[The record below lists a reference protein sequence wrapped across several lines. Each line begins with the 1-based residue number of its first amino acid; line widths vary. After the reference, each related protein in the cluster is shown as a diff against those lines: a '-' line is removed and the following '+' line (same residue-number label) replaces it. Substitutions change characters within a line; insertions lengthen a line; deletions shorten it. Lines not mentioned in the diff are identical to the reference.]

1 METTTLTPRPKI
13 KYKTF
18 TYNTYLKWLGDRA
31 GNLYSKEK
39 PEFRV
44 ASPPEFK
51 GEAGVWTPEDLFVAS
66 VDICTMTTFMA
77 FAQHKNL
84 PIVSYNTHVE
94 GILEFIDGKYQ
105 FTKIYLW
112 PTILVQTND
121 AIEQTKQTITDAHK
135 SCLISN
141 SIKADVIIQ
150 PNIKSV
156 GINGKVSQVLRSPN
170 V

>member
-1 METTTLTPRPKI
+1 MEQTTVTSKPKI

-18 TYNTYLKWLGDRA
+18 TYHTYLKWTSGRS
-31 GNLYSKEK
+31 GTLYSKGK
-39 PEFRV
+39 KDFRV

-51 GEAGVWTPEDLFVAS
+51 GEEGVWTPEDLFVAS

-84 PIVSYNTHVE
+84 PIVSYKTHAE
-94 GILEFIDGKYQ
+94 GLLEFIDGTYQ

-121 AIEQTKQTITDAHK
+121 AIEQTRQTITDAHK

-150 PNIKSV
+150 PNIESV
-156 GINGKVSQVLRSPN
+156 GINGKVSRVWRNPN